1 MILNYQNYTKTLY
14 VIYSIHIISILMEKS
29 NDGHQYVAGKPQ
41 ELYPDLFGFANWS
54 SDGADTLIHMIH
66 DGMEVVAAGQE
77 IFVAAMGINTP
88 IISPG

>member
-1 MILNYQNYTKTLY
+1 MILNYQNYTKTFY
-14 VIYSIHIISILMEKS
+14 VLYSIHIISILMEKS
-29 NDGHQYVAGKPQ
+29 NDGYQYVAGKPQ

-54 SDGADTLIHMIH
+54 SDGADTLIH